1 MRATRKTIQK
11 AALVLAVGFAS
22 MPGRAASVSADFL
35 RLGNGA
41 RAAALG
47 NASTA
52 LVNDATAIA
61 WNPAALTRLK
71 TKTAT
76 LMHASYLD
84 SAYTYQFAAYG
95 QSVGESL
102 GIGVGVQ
109 YLSVGAL
116 PQTDLTGTEIG
127 SFSPNDLAVSVG
139 GALDFGGNSVGLT
152 AKWIRSEIVNSAQ
165 TVAGDVGVLSAP
177 LWDNRLRLGLV
188 AANLGGGLK
197 YDREKS
203 DLPLVFRAG
212 AALRVKTAWTLT
224 VDAEKPKTGDSVF
237 GGGSEYRWNVGP
249 HWTLTGRLGYSNR
262 AQDIQGVT
270 GVSGGLGVLY
280 KKIQIDYALVP
291 YGDVGL
297 THLVSLTTYF

>member
-1 MRATRKTIQK
+1 MRVTPKTVRK
-11 AALVLAVGFAS
+11 AALGFALGLTAL
-22 MPGRAASVSADFL
+22 PGRAASVSADFL

-95 QSVGESL
+95 QSVGASL
-102 GIGVGVQ
+102 GFGLGVQ

-127 SFSPNDLAVSVG
+127 SFSPNDLAVSAG
-139 GALDFGGNSVGLT
+139 GAWSFGGNSVGLT
-152 AKWIRSEIVNSAQ
+152 AKWIRSEIVKSAQ
-165 TVAGDVGVLSAP
+165 TVAGDIGFLSAP
-177 LWDNRLRLGLV
+177 LWENRLRLGLV

-203 DLPLVFRAG
+203 DLPLVVRAG

-224 VDAEKPKTGDSVF
+224 ADAEKPKSGDAVF
-237 GGGSEYRWNVGP
+237 GGGSEYRWTPGP
-249 HWTLTGRLGYSNR
+249 RWTLAGRLGYSNR
-262 AQDIQGVT
+262 ARDIQGVT